1 MNFEKIILDI
11 LLDKYEQ
18 SKSLYQDSNRR
29 IILKMS
35 DFKQYNIENYEQKK
49 LIHDAIFELNKE
61 GLIEYS
67 WVKFEKRKLNR
78 SNMAKQRQYSKWICK
93 SRKARY

>member
-78 SNMAKQRQYSKWICK
+78 SNMVK
-93 SRKARY
+93 